1 MDVMSIVT
9 AMGFVT
15 FFMIV
20 TFIGLSTVSKGERF
34 IHDLIIAS
42 FCFFLSTFNAILF
55 ISPNAPII
63 VIAVSNGFYMA
74 GHAAVFSAVCTLIY
88 GKDARKIVAALGLFV
103 FAVHFIP
110 NFFDTAMKRVFLLY
124 PLVFIMSVSSFIML
138 YKNRTSE
145 LGKGFMPLLGVFG
158 VFALILLVRGGVF
171 ALDDRKVMFDF
182 TMDHYFQISGVL
194 SILSFYFLLTV
205 GFSIVLSWKK
215 ELRLRELA
223 NTDALTGWLNR
234 KTLEQNLSL
243 IHARTKR
250 TNQAYGLVIIDID
263 KFKTINDTYGHAAG
277 DNVIAEV
284 SRLTKEHSRDYD
296 LTFRMGGEEF
306 LIVADNVSEGA
317 LQSFSERVRAAIE
330 QQPFA
335 LAGFDRKVTVS
346 MGGAISTHNDKDWH
360 DVLERADKALY
371 KAKQTG
377 RNRVCFFDNEM
388 LLTQ

>member
-1 MDVMSIVT
+1 
-9 AMGFVT
+9 
-15 FFMIV
+15 
-20 TFIGLSTVSKGERF
+20 
-34 IHDLIIAS
+34 
-42 FCFFLSTFNAILF
+42 
-55 ISPNAPII
+55 
-63 VIAVSNGFYMA
+63 
-74 GHAAVFSAVCTLIY
+74 
-88 GKDARKIVAALGLFV
+88 
-103 FAVHFIP
+103 
-110 NFFDTAMKRVFLLY
+110 
-124 PLVFIMSVSSFIML
+124 
-138 YKNRTSE
+138 
-145 LGKGFMPLLGVFG
+145 
-158 VFALILLVRGGVF
+158 
-171 ALDDRKVMFDF
+171 
-182 TMDHYFQISGVL
+182 
-194 SILSFYFLLTV
+194 LSFYFLLTV

-250 TNQAYGLVIIDID
+250 TNQAYGLVLIDID